1 MMKSKSR
8 AGAEGRME
16 TFNQCRNSNPESVWQ
31 HVELNRNVLDKPKN
45 FPLPAK
51 FLSSQWKIFMKNRH
65 VLGKGSVA

>member
-16 TFNQCRNSNPESVWQ
+16 TFNQRRNRNPESVWQ

-45 FPLPAK
+45 FLCLPS
-51 FLSSQWKIFMKNRH
+51 F
-65 VLGKGSVA
+65 